1 MHPDISKYIQTLEA
15 LDPIKIDMIDDSE
28 SHAGHSGFHGD
39 RPSHLQLHIVSDA
52 FIGMNRIA
60 RHRLVYDMLKD
71 WMPNPIHA
79 LVINAKTST
88 EK

>member
-1 MHPDISKYIQTLEA
+1 MHPDIQRYLIALEKLHA
-15 LDPIKIDMIDDSE
+15 THIEFVDNSSD
-28 SHAGHSGFHGD
+28 HAGHAGHHGD
-39 RPSHLQLHIVSDA
+39 GPSHLTLNIVSDNFA
-52 FIGMNRIA
+52 GLNRVS

>member
-1 MHPDISKYIQTLEA
+1 MHPDIDLYLTA
-15 LDPIKIDMIDDSE
+15 LAKLQPNAIEFIDDS
-28 SHAGHSGFHGD
+28 SDHAGHSGHHGEG
-39 RPSHLQLHIVSDA
+39 PSHLTLNITSDVFGGLNRVS
-52 FIGMNRIA
+52 
-60 RHRLVYDMLKD
+60 RHRLVYDILKE